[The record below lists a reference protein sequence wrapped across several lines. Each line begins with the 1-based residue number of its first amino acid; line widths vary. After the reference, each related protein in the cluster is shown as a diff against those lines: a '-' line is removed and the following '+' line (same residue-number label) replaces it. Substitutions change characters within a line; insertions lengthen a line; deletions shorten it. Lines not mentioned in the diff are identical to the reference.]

1 MEVKSRSTG
10 RSGRRVAHPGL
21 LAANLRN
28 GRPLAY
34 LLPAF
39 GVYGAFFLWP
49 ASQLVRLSFI
59 RWNGVTDAEAAGIS
73 NYVKLGSDPL
83 FWAAFRNTVLW
94 TMAAIVVPVLV
105 GLALA
110 IFLSRTQMF
119 GKTLFR
125 TLFFMPQALSTVAV
139 AVQWGWIYNPSF
151 GALNTVL
158 RSMGLDSFVKGW
170 LGEPDLALWA
180 IFLAWT
186 WTQYGFAMVI
196 FIAAIDDVEES
207 LFEAASIDGA
217 SVRQQIRYVLIPA
230 IRGPVTTVVLI
241 MTIAAFQVFDLVLLL
256 TNGGPG
262 RSTSVLAHFMYEV
275 AFRFRRVGYG
285 AAIGVVLM
293 ALVLGAAV
301 AIIRLRR
308 AFEAEPA

>member
-1 MEVKSRSTG
+1 MKAVRTRMAWGGREIAHPNPTG
-10 RSGRRVAHPGL
+10 RARQG
-21 LAANLRN
+21 
-28 GRPLAY
+28 GRPFAY
-34 LLPAF
+34 LLPALA
-39 GVYGAFFLWP
+39 VYGVFFLWP

-59 RWNGVTDAEAAGIS
+59 GWDGVTDPEAVGLS

-83 FWAAFRNTVLW
+83 FWTAFRNTTMW
-94 TMAAIVVPVLV
+94 TAAAIVAPVLV

-110 IFLSRTQMF
+110 IFLSRTNMF

-139 AVQWGWIYNPSF
+139 AVLWGWIYNPNY

-158 RSMGLDSFVKGW
+158 KSMGLESLVRGW
-170 LGEPDLALWA
+170 LGEPSLALWA
-180 IFLAWT
+180 IFVAWT
-186 WTQYGFAMVI
+186 WTQFGFAMVI
-196 FIAAIDDVEES
+196 FIAAIDDVDES

-217 SVRQQIRYVLIPA
+217 GVPQQIRHVLIPA

-293 ALVLGAAV
+293 ALILGASLV
-301 AIIRLRR
+301 IIRLRR
-308 AFEAEPA
+308 AFEEEPA